1 MNLFILNKNEP
12 LRKEKGMPGNPP
24 EETISSHLCWQLF
37 YSTKSK
43 NISVREDLPEKT
55 EGESEL
61 PGQNNIEGLP
71 SVTTSYALILQNT
84 A

>member
-1 MNLFILNKNEP
+1 MKLFILNENE
-12 LRKEKGMPGNPP
+12 LLQKEKGKPGNPP

-71 SVTTSYALILQNT
+71 SVTTSNALILQNT